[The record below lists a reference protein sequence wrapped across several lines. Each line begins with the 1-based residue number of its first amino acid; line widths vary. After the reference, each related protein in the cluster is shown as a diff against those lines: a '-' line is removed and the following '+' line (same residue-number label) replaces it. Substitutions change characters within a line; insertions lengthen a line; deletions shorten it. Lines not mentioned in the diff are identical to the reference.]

1 MAVNIRPYII
11 INGQSSME
19 VNGLL
24 ISSLPPI
31 TKPQMRV
38 TAEEIDGRDGDI
50 VTELGFSAYDKPVE
64 IGLHG
69 EFDID
74 EVIDFFNQSG
84 KVTFSNEP
92 DKYYNFVQYN
102 AIDFEKLIRFKTAKV
117 DFHVQPFKF
126 SLNES
131 EKEFDFSSSET
142 SGELSIRNNGNYPS
156 RPQITLTGSGIIN
169 LSLNGAQVM
178 VIDMSENPVI
188 TLDATEMNAYAPDTA
203 LMNRKVTGNYDN
215 LVLKVGKNSIS
226 YTGTLT
232 KIAVNNYSRW
242 L

>member
-1 MAVNIRPYII
+1 MSVNIRPYII

-24 ISSLPPI
+24 ITSLPPI
-31 TKPQMRV
+31 TKPPMRV

-92 DKYYNFVQYN
+92 DKYYNFAQYN

-131 EKEFDFSSSET
+131 EKEFDFSSSAT

-188 TLDATEMNAYAPDTA
+188 TLDATEMNAYAPDTT

>member
-11 INGQSSME
+11 INGKSSME

-24 ISSLPPI
+24 VSELPPI
-31 TKPQMRV
+31 KKPQMRV

-50 VTELGFSAYDKPVE
+50 VTELGFSAYDKPCT
-64 IGLHG
+64 IGLYN

-74 EVIDFFNQSG
+74 DVIDFLNQSG
-84 KVTFSNEP
+84 KITFSNEP
-92 DKYYNFVQYN
+92 DKYYNFAQYS
-102 AIDFEKLIRFKTAKV
+102 AIDFEKLIRYKKAKV
-117 DFHVQPFKF
+117 NFHVQPFKF
-126 SLNES
+126 ALNET
-131 EKEFDFSSSET
+131 EKTFNFSSSET
-142 SGELSIRNNGNYPS
+142 SGELSIRNNGNYTS
-156 RPQITLTGSGIIN
+156 RPQIKLTGSGTVN
-169 LSLNGAQVM
+169 LSINGAQVM

-188 TLDATEMNAYAPDTA
+188 ILDATEMNAYAPDTS

-215 LVLKVGKNSIS
+215 LVLKSGKNVIS

-232 KIAVNNYSRW
+232 QIAVNSYSRW

>member
-1 MAVNIRPYII
+1 MSVNIRPYII

-24 ISSLPPI
+24 ITSLPPI

-92 DKYYNFVQYN
+92 DKYYNFAQYN

-131 EKEFDFSSSET
+131 EKEFDFSSSAT